1 MSEHIKSIPA
11 QAELSVRNLIALALV
26 TRLLVDTSIQIFS
39 PFLPVIA
46 MGLGVEAATVGMLVS
61 VRSLA
66 GLTAPVFGS
75 LADRLSYRLVL
86 RVGLLM
92 GALGSILVGLSP
104 GLWTAVLGVIFLGVG
119 LSTFIPMLQ
128 AYLSA
133 RLPYERR
140 AQGLG
145 IVEYSYALGGIIGLF
160 VAGQLMAVF
169 SWRVPFVIMGVG
181 MLIAWVAFSRLPA
194 TRSASIRDLA
204 ALLLKGGIP
213 WSARLRDLVDLGAA
227 GRSAWGTVL
236 VASMNSFAAAHL
248 TIAHGVWL
256 NREYGL
262 GPAQLGTV
270 ALFLGLVDLMSTGL
284 VSMIADRLGKRR
296 SVFLGTAGS
305 AIGYSLLPL
314 FNVDLMPALIGFAIV
329 RFFIGYTIVSNIPLL
344 SEQVPTQ
351 RGKVMTLAMASGM
364 IGISLAGLTGPWA
377 YDQFGV
383 WGLGS
388 ASAAAMVVSLLA
400 IVRVVREGGGG

>member
-1 MSEHIKSIPA
+1 MSENIRSVPA
-11 QAELSVRNLIALALV
+11 QAEISVRHLIGLGLV

-46 MGLGVEAATVGMLVS
+46 MGLGVEAATVGLLIS

-66 GLTAPVFGS
+66 GLTAPFFGS

-92 GALGSILVGLSP
+92 GALGSILVGISP

-133 RLPYERR
+133 RLPYARR

-160 VAGQLMAVF
+160 AAGQLMAAF
-169 SWRVPFVIMGVG
+169 SWRVPFVLMGAG
-181 MLIAWVAFSRLPA
+181 MLVAWVAFSRLPA
-194 TRSASIRDLA
+194 TRSASIRDLL
-204 ALLLKGGIP
+204 ALLGGGIP
-213 WSARLRDLVDLGAA
+213 WRSSLRDLFNLGEA

-262 GPAQLGTV
+262 GPSQLGTV
-270 ALFLGLVDLMSTGL
+270 ALFLGLVDLTSTGL

-296 SVFLGTAGS
+296 SVLLGTAGS
-305 AIGYSLLPL
+305 AVGYSMLPL
-314 FNVDLMPALIGFAIV
+314 FNVDLIPALIGFAIV

-344 SEQVPTQ
+344 SEQVPSQ

-377 YDQFGV
+377 YEQFGV

-400 IVRVVREGGGG
+400 IFRVVRERGSG